1 MVIKSTSQDAN
12 ASYLVGNELVPW
24 RWGVMTAKTK
34 EVEIVSETIHLARIR
49 RALLTAEHY
58 VEKQN
63 RPMAHWWF
71 DRADY
76 ETERLAKYRGVTL
89 S

>member
-1 MVIKSTSQDAN
+1 
-12 ASYLVGNELVPW
+12 
-24 RWGVMTAKTK
+24 MTPKTK
-34 EVEIVSETIHLARIR
+34 DFSETIHLARIR

-58 VEKQN
+58 VKKQN
-63 RPMAHWWF
+63 RPLAQWWF

-89 S
+89 SN